1 MNIDK
6 VKFFIMCAKHKKNK
20 SDVIADAGLSSMV
33 MKNINAGRAST
44 AATVGKLA
52 EVLQCQPEELLK
64 L

>member
-6 VKFFIMCAKHKKNK
+6 VKFFIHCAKRKKNM

-44 AATVGKLA
+44 AATVGKLD